1 MMIWLSFHVMGT
13 GYRFTEAKYCLGA
26 GKAEEMILKFKIMIN
41 FFFLAFSFWCSSR
54 VLWQGVALV
63 CKLEFVISPYF

>member
-41 FFFLAFSFWCSSR
+41 FFFF
-54 VLWQGVALV
+54 GVFILV
-63 CKLEFVISPYF
+63 